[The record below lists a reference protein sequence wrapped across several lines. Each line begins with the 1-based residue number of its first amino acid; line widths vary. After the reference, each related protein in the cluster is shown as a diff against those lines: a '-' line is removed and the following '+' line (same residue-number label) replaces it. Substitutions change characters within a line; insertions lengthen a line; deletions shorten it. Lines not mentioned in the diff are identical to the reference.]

1 MSMLRFDG
9 DVVIVT
15 GAGGGMGRC
24 HALELAR
31 RGARVVVNDLGG
43 HPFGGGEDAGL
54 ADAVV
59 QEIRSQ
65 GGEAIANTASVA
77 DVDGAASMTEQ
88 AMDTWGRLDA
98 IVANAAIVRDR
109 PFDEMTVAD
118 FDDVI
123 DVNLRGTM
131 RVVQPAYKAMR
142 AGGGGR
148 IVTVTS
154 SSGML
159 GAHFQANYAASKSA
173 MIGFTRAIALEGAAH
188 GIKANAVA
196 PGALG
201 TRMHLAMV
209 EAGGLNAESGA
220 DLVQN
225 EAAAEL
231 MKPERVSPLITLLT
245 HPSCPVTGEILCSW
259 GGYYGRFG
267 ITTNRGWTSVETL
280 PSPSSS
286 STTWTRSWTRPP
298 RGSLLSTASP
308 AERRMPRRALQRR
321 RDQLIA
327 TAASGGRAGDLSR
340 ESQPALPR
348 RFRVDQHEFTGDPRR
363 RAGHRRHGHG
373 DRPGTF
379 FEDVFSLV
387 DPDEVR
393 WIFLTHDDDDHSGN
407 LMEALDRCKNAS
419 VVMSWAARG
428 RTCAAFGI
436 PHRSRPHRRPRT
448 GAGCRRPHT
457 AGVASARL
465 RQRLHRADCSIRRL
479 GSTSPPMPSVRRCHP
494 SPSTGR
500 TKCRSKCGRR
510 VSLSS
515 TTTPCAR
522 GSRWSTRPSSR
533 PKLPSWRRSAPR

>member
-77 DVDGAASMTEQ
+77 DLDGAASMTEQ

-188 GIKANAVA
+188 GILANAVA

-267 ITTNRGWTSVETL
+267 ITTNRGWS
-280 PSPSSS
+280 
-286 STTWTRSWTRPP
+286 
-298 RGSLLSTASP
+298 
-308 AERRMPRRALQRR
+308 ERR
-321 RDQLIA
+321 
-327 TAASGGRAGDLSR
+327 
-340 ESQPALPR
+340 
-348 RFRVDQHEFTGDPRR
+348 
-363 RAGHRRHGHG
+363 
-373 DRPGTF
+373 
-379 FEDVFSLV
+379 DVAVAEQLV
-387 DPDEVR
+387 DHLDAIMDE
-393 WIFLTHDDDDHSGN
+393 
-407 LMEALDRCKNAS
+407 
-419 VVMSWAARG
+419 
-428 RTCAAFGI
+428 
-436 PHRSRPHRRPRT
+436 
-448 GAGCRRPHT
+448 
-457 AGVASARL
+457 ASARVAPL
-465 RQRLHRADCSIRRL
+465 DSFAGGAKDAKKGASA
-479 GSTSPPMPSVRRCHP
+479 
-494 SPSTGR
+494 
-500 TKCRSKCGRR
+500 
-510 VSLSS
+510 SS
-515 TTTPCAR
+515 
-522 GSRWSTRPSSR
+522 
-533 PKLPSWRRSAPR
+533 